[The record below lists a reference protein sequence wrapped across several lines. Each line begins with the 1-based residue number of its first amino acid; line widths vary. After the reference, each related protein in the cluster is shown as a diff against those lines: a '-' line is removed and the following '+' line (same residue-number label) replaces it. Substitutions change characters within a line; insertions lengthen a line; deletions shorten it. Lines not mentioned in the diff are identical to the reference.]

1 MPRPPVAVGDN
12 ATMFKRRQNPPL
24 VARLRAYFWPRKG
37 VSRSWSYLWHRLRRI
52 RATPHSI
59 ALGLAIGVFMSFS
72 PLIGFHII
80 LAAIL
85 CAILGANILAAAA
98 GTMFCNPL
106 TCPLMMIGNY
116 QIGELVLRE
125 EGRPDFKFDV
135 PDATFAQI
143 LTHPVHVV
151 GQLME
156 ALSPVLVPMLL
167 GSTLLGL
174 AFALPMYVFALFAI
188 TAHQR
193 RRAERLKARA
203 LVMRG

>member
-1 MPRPPVAVGDN
+1 
-12 ATMFKRRQNPPL
+12 
-24 VARLRAYFWPRKG
+24 
-37 VSRSWSYLWHRLRRI
+37 
-52 RATPHSI
+52 
-59 ALGLAIGVFMSFS
+59 
-72 PLIGFHII
+72 
-80 LAAIL
+80 
-85 CAILGANILAAAA
+85 
-98 GTMFCNPL
+98 
-106 TCPLMMIGNY
+106 MMIGNY

-203 LVMRG
+203 LAVRG

>member
-1 MPRPPVAVGDN
+1 
-12 ATMFKRRQNPPL
+12 MFKRRSNLPWL
-24 VARLRAYFWPRKG
+24 ARLRAYVWPRKG
-37 VSRSWSYLWHRLRRI
+37 ASRGWSYLWHRLRRI

-72 PLIGFHII
+72 PLIGFHIL
-80 LAAIL
+80 LAAIV

-98 GTMFCNPL
+98 GTMLCNPL

-116 QIGELVLRE
+116 QIGELLLRE
-125 EGRPDFKFDV
+125 QGRPDFQFDV
-135 PDATFAQI
+135 PDATLGQL

-156 ALSPVLVPMLL
+156 ALGPVLLPMFL

-174 AFALPMYVFALFAI
+174 AFALPFYVAARLA
-188 TAHQR
+188 AASQQR
-193 RRAERLKARA
+193 RRMERLKARA
-203 LVMRG
+203 LAVRG

>member
-1 MPRPPVAVGDN
+1 
-12 ATMFKRRQNPPL
+12 MFKRRQHPGL
-24 VARLRAYFWPRKG
+24 FDRLRAYLWPRKG
-37 VSRSWSYLWHRLRRI
+37 PSRPWSYLWHRIRRI

-80 LAAIL
+80 FAAIV

-98 GTMFCNPL
+98 GTMLCNPL

-116 QIGELVLRE
+116 QLGELLLRE
-125 EGRPDFKFDV
+125 QGRPDFTFDV
-135 PDATFAQI
+135 PEATLGQLIA
-143 LTHPVHVV
+143 HPVHVV
-151 GQLME
+151 GRLTE
-156 ALSPVLVPMLL
+156 ALGPVILPMFL

-174 AFALPMYVFALFAI
+174 AFAVPLYFVARLA
-188 TAHQR
+188 AASHQR

-203 LVMRG
+203 LVLRG